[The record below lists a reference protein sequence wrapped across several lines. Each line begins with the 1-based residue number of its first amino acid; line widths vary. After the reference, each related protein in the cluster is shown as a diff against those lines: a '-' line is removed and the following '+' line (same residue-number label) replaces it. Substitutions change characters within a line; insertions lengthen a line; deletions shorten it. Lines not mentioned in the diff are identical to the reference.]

1 MTKLRFLLIDFAVE
15 YFSCIFDVERAD
27 NHFNTMIEL
36 KGIHKTYAGEQP
48 LHALCGIDLHIGKGE
63 FVGIMGPSGSG
74 KSTLLNVIG
83 LLDSY
88 DKGEYRLGGQLIENL
103 TGEEQARIRNHNIG
117 FVFQKYNLIS
127 FKTVYEN
134 VELPLI
140 YRGVPQQEREERVMS
155 MLEKMELAGWK
166 KHIPSHLSGGQQQRV
181 AIARAMVM
189 NPKIILADEPTG
201 ALDSRMTQEIIKL
214 FQKCNEESN
223 VTVVLVTH
231 ETSISARMP
240 RCITMNDGI
249 IESDVRR

>member
-1 MTKLRFLLIDFAVE
+1 M
-15 YFSCIFDVERAD
+15 
-27 NHFNTMIEL
+27 
-36 KGIHKTYAGEQP
+36 
-48 LHALCGIDLHIGKGE
+48 HALCGIDLHIDKGE

-88 DKGEYRLGGQLIENL
+88 SEGEYRLDGQLIKNL
-103 TGEEQARIRNHNIG
+103 NREEEAIIRNHNIG
-117 FVFQKYNLIS
+117 FVFQRYNLIS

-140 YRGVPQQEREERVMS
+140 YRGVPQKVREERVME
-155 MLEKMELAGWK
+155 MLERMELAAWK
-166 KHIPSHLSGGQQQRV
+166 EHIPSHLSGGQQQRV

-201 ALDSRMTQEIIKL
+201 ALDSRMTWEIINL
-214 FQKCNEESN
+214 FKKCNQDSK

-231 ETSISARMP
+231 EKSISEQLP
-240 RCITMNDGI
+240 RCITINDGL
-249 IESDVRR
+249 IESDERR